1 MKALDHPSIVTLAE
15 VMETEQTLDPVTE
28 YASGEDVRLPSWSQ
42 WHERGGPGQILPGSA
57 VQYCN
62 RKFTAHVREDKKPAF
77 GRRLEHQVYRLR
89 SYLWLDTCVAA
100 SLCRPET
107 LSRVKVR
114 SPWGGCVEPKTYT
127 LIRGSLCFG
136 GQNFKQQEEGVLSG
150 IDHFPP
156 TCP

>member
-1 MKALDHPSIVTLAE
+1 MKALDRPSIVTLAE

-107 LSRVKVR
+107 LSKVKSKV
-114 SPWGGCVEPKTYT
+114 
-127 LIRGSLCFG
+127 SLRWMCGAQDLHTDQRIIMFWWT
-136 GQNFKQQEEGVLSG
+136 EL
-150 IDHFPP
+150 
-156 TCP
+156 